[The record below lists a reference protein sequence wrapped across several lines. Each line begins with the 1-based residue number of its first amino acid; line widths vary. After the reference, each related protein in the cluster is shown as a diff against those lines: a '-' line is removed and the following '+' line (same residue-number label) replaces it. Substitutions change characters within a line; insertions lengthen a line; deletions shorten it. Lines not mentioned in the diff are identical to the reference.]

1 MSAYY
6 CTYPR
11 TSLSKR
17 NDDQPT
23 KLRRKRLARIILLVT
38 ALMIVCVFVSII
50 HANAVSVEDT
60 SVMEMEEAVA
70 NQAEHDTVFVNA
82 GDTLWSIA
90 KNNMPENSD
99 IREYISELKS
109 LNELDDSAIRAGQKL
124 ILPLAE

>member
-17 NDDQPT
+17 NVQQPPT
-23 KLRRKRLARIILLVT
+23 NRKRLGRIILLVT
-38 ALMIVCVFVSII
+38 ALMIVCASVSII
-50 HANAVSVEDT
+50 NAYAVSVDDA
-60 SVMEMEEAVA
+60 SVMEMGQTVA
-70 NQAEHDTVFVNA
+70 IQAEHDTVFVNS

-99 IREYISELKS
+99 IREYISELRR
-109 LNELDDSAIRAGQKL
+109 LNELNGSSIRTGQKL
-124 ILPLAE
+124 ILPLVE

>member
-17 NDDQPT
+17 NDQQPT
-23 KLRRKRLARIILLVT
+23 KPNRKRLARIILLVT
-38 ALMIVCVFVSII
+38 ALMIVCASVSII
-50 HANAVSVEDT
+50 NAYAVSVDDV
-60 SVMEMEEAVA
+60 SLMEMGQTVA

-109 LNELDDSAIRAGQKL
+109 LNELNGSSIRTGQKL